1 MEAALAAFVA
11 LAETAAL
18 AAFVALA
25 ETAAL
30 AASVV
35 LVVQSSAWIPPVE
48 VDLAGHSHPW
58 A

>member
-1 MEAALAAFVA
+1 ME
-11 LAETAAL
+11 AAL

-35 LVVQSSAWIPPVE
+35 LVVQSSAWIPSVE